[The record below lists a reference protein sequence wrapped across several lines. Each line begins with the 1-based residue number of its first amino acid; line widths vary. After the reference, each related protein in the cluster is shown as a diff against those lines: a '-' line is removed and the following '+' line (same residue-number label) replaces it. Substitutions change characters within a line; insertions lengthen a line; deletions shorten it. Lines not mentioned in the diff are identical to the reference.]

1 MKKTSKK
8 ASVVL
13 ALGLGGCGLAP
24 VKEEPVK
31 EQVTATAR
39 GPAPVRGTAAGNTTD
54 DAAVSASIQK
64 SLDRLNA
71 LQLFTVEGLVMDLP
85 ANSSDCYGVPCPGD
99 TEGKAAWSAE
109 RERQAARL
117 DKLATQAELCNQS
130 GNCYIFTPGS
140 ADEALQAINGLKIV
154 HAGTLVT
161 AQPANNPSCYN
172 LPCQS
177 DIDAA
182 NAENQERA
190 VKTFTIANYS
200 LDI

>member
-31 EQVTATAR
+31 EQPTATAR
-39 GPAPVRGTAAGNTTD
+39 GPAPVRGTAAGNTID

-64 SLDRLNA
+64 SLDRLSA

-85 ANSSDCYGVPCPGD
+85 ANASDCYGVPCPGD
-99 TEGKAAWSAE
+99 TAGRAAWSEE
-109 RERQAARL
+109 RSRQAARL
-117 DKLATQAELCNQS
+117 EKLATQAESCNS

-140 ADEALQAINGLKIV
+140 PDEALQAINGLKIV
-154 HAGTLVT
+154 HAGSLIA

-172 LPCQS
+172 LPCDS
-177 DIDAA
+177 DRQAA
-182 NAENQERA
+182 DAENQRRA
-190 VKTFTIANYS
+190 VETFTIASYS
-200 LDI
+200 QDL